1 MMWWGTD
8 YIEWRK
14 SWRMNWRVETQFRS
28 IYAQAAIRGVCC
40 RQFSW
45 SSFLWFTF
53 LSPEESYN
61 FSEMNSRYTALDAL
75 RLISPYDE
83 YFHCESC
90 NGVLV
95 AESDKLAAEELG
107 DGDDNAS
114 KRRHD
119 KLKDMLSKMEVCPL
133 LIYLFWF
140 GIIIK

>member
-1 MMWWGTD
+1 M
-8 YIEWRK
+8 
-14 SWRMNWRVETQFRS
+14 
-28 IYAQAAIRGVCC
+28 
-40 RQFSW
+40 
-45 SSFLWFTF
+45 
-53 LSPEESYN
+53 
-61 FSEMNSRYTALDAL
+61 
-75 RLISPYDE
+75 
-83 YFHCESC
+83 
-90 NGVLV
+90 